1 MSRRNAVYAKHHQER
16 FGVEKRGKNVSGEKD
31 FAGIAPFD
39 VLRRSQEAQT
49 ELYQTGDL
57 GLMNEFFAA
66 GGCFL
71 QKVQRQMTID
81 DNLPVLEL
89 FLRYWEF
96 IPTERS
102 YMIKNA
108 SLPFIECY
116 LQNAVWESRGRNL
129 PATAVSA
136 GNSSPVTHISSMTRP
151 KTSAAVSAR

>member
-1 MSRRNAVYAKHHQER
+1 M
-16 FGVEKRGKNVSGEKD
+16 
-31 FAGIAPFD
+31 
-39 VLRRSQEAQT
+39 
-49 ELYQTGDL
+49 
-57 GLMNEFFAA
+57 
-66 GGCFL
+66 

-116 LQNAVWESRGRNL
+116 LQKRSLGKQGEEFARNGRFGREFVARYAHLLNDKAKRRL
-129 PATAVSA
+129 PRFPQDRRFLMRVLCGLCQKKGKAFGLSLF
-136 GNSSPVTHISSMTRP
+136 
-151 KTSAAVSAR
+151 

>member
-1 MSRRNAVYAKHHQER
+1 
-16 FGVEKRGKNVSGEKD
+16 
-31 FAGIAPFD
+31 
-39 VLRRSQEAQT
+39 
-49 ELYQTGDL
+49 
-57 GLMNEFFAA
+57 MNEFFAA

-116 LQNAVWESRGRNL
+116 LQKRSLGKQGEEFARNGRFGREFVARYAHLLNDKAKDVCRGFRKID
-129 PATAVSA
+129 VS
-136 GNSSPVTHISSMTRP
+136 
-151 KTSAAVSAR
+151 

>member
-1 MSRRNAVYAKHHQER
+1 MLFMQNIIRKGSGLKNAAKT
-16 FGVEKRGKNVSGEKD
+16 FPAKKILP
-31 FAGIAPFD
+31 GIAPFD

-116 LQNAVWESRGRNL
+116 LQKRSLGKQGEEFARNGRFGREFVARYAHLLNDKAKDVCRGFRKID
-129 PATAVSA
+129 VS
-136 GNSSPVTHISSMTRP
+136 
-151 KTSAAVSAR
+151 